1 VQRYG
6 PAPGRV
12 GAGEVERFQGLIQ
25 DIYQEVQRI
34 IVGQEDVLRGVL
46 TCLLVGNS
54 HVLLEGVPGLAKTTL
69 VRALA
74 GALDL
79 DFARVQFTPDLMPA
93 DITGTNIISDDP
105 SGERR
110 FRFEQGPVFANLVL
124 ADEIN
129 RATPKT
135 QAAMLEAMAET
146 QVTVANV
153 QHRLPAPFMVLAT
166 QNPIEMEGTYPLP
179 EAQLD
184 RFLFKINVGYPT
196 ADELVTILDR
206 TTSDVAPDVRAV
218 ARAQDILRLQDLVKQ
233 VPIAEHVKQYAAR
246 LVMATHPDGQEAPRS
261 SREYVRFGAS
271 PRGAIAL
278 VMAAKVNAL
287 IEGRYNVAFDD
298 IRRVAHPALRHRLI
312 LNFEADAEGVNSDA
326 VIDQVVISVRPE
338 EAETAVR

>member
-1 VQRYG
+1 
-6 PAPGRV
+6 
-12 GAGEVERFQGLIQ
+12 
-25 DIYQEVQRI
+25 
-34 IVGQEDVLRGVL
+34 
-46 TCLLVGNS
+46 
-54 HVLLEGVPGLAKTTL
+54 
-69 VRALA
+69 
-74 GALDL
+74 
-79 DFARVQFTPDLMPA
+79 
-93 DITGTNIISDDP
+93 
-105 SGERR
+105 
-110 FRFEQGPVFANLVL
+110 
-124 ADEIN
+124 
-129 RATPKT
+129 
-135 QAAMLEAMAET
+135 
-146 QVTVANV
+146 
-153 QHRLPAPFMVLAT
+153 
-166 QNPIEMEGTYPLP
+166 MEGTYPLP

-196 ADELVTILDR
+196 AEELVTILDR

-246 LVMATHPDGQEAPRS
+246 LVMATHPNGQESPRS